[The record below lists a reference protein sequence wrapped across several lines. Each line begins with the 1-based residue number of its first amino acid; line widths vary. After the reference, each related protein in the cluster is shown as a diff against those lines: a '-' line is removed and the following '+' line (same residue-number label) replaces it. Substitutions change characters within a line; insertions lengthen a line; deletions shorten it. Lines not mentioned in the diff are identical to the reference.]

1 MLNSPI
7 PQTNITRFICFPSQF
22 YFEILAKFCVGNQ
35 CYDVFLYEQ
44 QKYPCLFDQKEKTSK
59 DIATA
64 TNVLQYHIIPGK
76 AFTYLELHDIAISS
90 NYMSSTAL
98 NGKKLYITGAGTKIN
113 GYSTINS
120 PDIGVLETQTIH
132 GISSLL
138 APPGLIVT
146 NSFLLHLIKQV
157 FDIIL
162 SFFLSCFFY
171 NLYGA
176 IYQYLFFKSFVLFS
190 HPQIFQQLYNVFIVI
205 FNDLLRSLMQTI
217 IKWHH

>member
-7 PQTNITRFICFPSQF
+7 PQTIITRFICFPSQF
-22 YFEILAKFCVGNQ
+22 YFEIVAKFCVGNQ
-35 CYDVFLYEQ
+35 CYDVFLYER

-138 APPGLIVT
+138 APPGLVVT
-146 NSFLLHLIKQV
+146 NSFLLHQIKQV
-157 FDIIL
+157 LIL
-162 SFFLSCFFY
+162 FFLFSSLVFFTTYVMQYTNTCFSNLLSCFLILQSSNNFTTC
-171 NLYGA
+171 
-176 IYQYLFFKSFVLFS
+176 S
-190 HPQIFQQLYNVFIVI
+190 
-205 FNDLLRSLMQTI
+205 
-217 IKWHH
+217 

>member
-7 PQTNITRFICFPSQF
+7 PQTNITRSICFPSQF

-98 NGKKLYITGAGTKIN
+98 NGKKLYITKAGTKIN

-138 APPGLIVT
+138 APPGLVVT

-162 SFFLSCFFY
+162 SFFLSCFLTTY
-171 NLYGA
+171 MVQYTNTCLLNL
-176 IYQYLFFKSFVLFS
+176 LSCFL
-190 HPQIFQQLYNVFIVI
+190 IF
-205 FNDLLRSLMQTI
+205 
-217 IKWHH
+217 

>member
-1 MLNSPI
+1 MLNSPS
-7 PQTNITRFICFPSQF
+7 PQTIINRSICFPSQF

-35 CYDVFLYEQ
+35 CFLYEQ
-44 QKYPCLFDQKEKTSK
+44 QKYPCLFDQKEKTTK

-98 NGKKLYITGAGTKIN
+98 NGKKLYITEAGTKIN
-113 GYSTINS
+113 GYSTINY

-138 APPGLIVT
+138 APPGLVVT

-157 FDIIL
+157 LI
-162 SFFLSCFFY
+162 SFFL
-171 NLYGA
+171 
-176 IYQYLFFKSFVLFS
+176 FS
-190 HPQIFQQLYNVFIVI
+190 SLVFLQPIWCNI
-205 FNDLLRSLMQTI
+205 PILAF
-217 IKWHH
+217 